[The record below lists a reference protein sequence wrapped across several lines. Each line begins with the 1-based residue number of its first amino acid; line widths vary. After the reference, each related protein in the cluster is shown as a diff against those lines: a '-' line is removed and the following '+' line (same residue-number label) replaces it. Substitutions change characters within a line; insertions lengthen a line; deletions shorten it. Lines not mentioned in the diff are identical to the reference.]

1 MPMLLLLLALLSAAS
16 GQNDASVG
24 KGDLV
29 TVTGCVR
36 GRHLKLAAGASS
48 AAEYA
53 LRASEYVLEGSKET
67 LQTLQKE
74 HDGHYEEVTG
84 TLKLPP
90 ALPGDVRVRQKELGP
105 KTRVT
110 VGTRTAPAG
119 QDAPIPVR
127 IIVSSYRHL
136 ANHCSDR

>member
-1 MPMLLLLLALLSAAS
+1 MRMLLMLLALLSAAS

-24 KGDLV
+24 KNDLV
-29 TVTGCVR
+29 TVSGCVH
-36 GRHLKLAAGASS
+36 GRHLKLAAGAST
-48 AAEYA
+48 ADYA

-67 LQTLQKE
+67 LQALQKD

-84 TLKLPP
+84 MVKLPP
-90 ALPGDVRVRQKELGP
+90 EQPGDVRVRQKELGP

-110 VGTRTAPAG
+110 VGTRTTPVG

-127 IIVSSYRHL
+127 IVVSSSRHL